1 MPELQLPEITAE
13 EKEVERNIKTGARTA
28 SMIGLISFIAQFK
41 FIILFYI
48 LILLFLIL
56 RRKKIDRQAKVIFL
70 YRTKWGLQ
78 WMDKYSK
85 KFREWVILLGYIGV
99 GAGYVGL
106 IVISYVLI
114 KNLVD
119 LVTQPAAVSGVS
131 LVLPGINVP
140 GLGILPFW
148 YWIIAIFIIALV
160 HEFSHGI
167 VARAHNLEVKNT
179 GIVFFGPILGA
190 FVEPNEEKLRKEKD
204 ITQYSVLAAG
214 SFSNILLAVFSVIL
228 LSLLFSPLQQSMV
241 EPTGFSFKAYV
252 NESYPFAQVGI
263 SAGTVITGIDGT
275 MTTTFQEFSDE
286 LAYHKPGD
294 MVRVQTAAQE
304 YEITLAVSPDNK
316 RKPFLGIQ
324 DIKNEFDVKEKY
336 TMGVWKVIYFVI
348 DWITGLL
355 RWLFLL
361 SLGIGL
367 FNLLPLPIVD
377 GGRMAQVFLHKL
389 KGPETGER
397 RYRQI
402 SMLFLLIL
410 LLNLFFP
417 LLVKMF
423 SKLFLP

>member
-1 MPELQLPEITAE
+1 MVDIL
-13 EKEVERNIKTGARTA
+13 
-28 SMIGLISFIAQFK
+28 SFLYQFK
-41 FIILFYI
+41 FIILFYV
-48 LILLFLIL
+48 LVVLFLIL
-56 RRKKIDRQAKVIFL
+56 HRKKLDRQAKIIFL

-106 IVISYVLI
+106 LVISYVLI

-119 LVTQPAAVSGVS
+119 LVSKPAAVSGVS

-160 HEFSHGI
+160 HEFAHGI
-167 VARAHNLEVKNT
+167 VARAHNIEVKNT

-190 FVEPNEEKLRKEKD
+190 FVEPNEDKLRKEKD

-214 SFSNILLAVFSVIL
+214 SFSNILLAIFAVAL
-228 LSLLFSPLQQSMV
+228 LSFVFSPLQQAMV
-241 EPTGFSFKAYV
+241 EPTGFSFNAYV
-252 NESYPFAQVGI
+252 NESYPFAQAGI
-263 SAGTVITGIDGT
+263 TTGTVITGIDGT
-275 MTTTFQEFSDE
+275 TTTTFQEFSDE
-286 LAYHKPGD
+286 LSYHKPGD
-294 MVRVQTAAQE
+294 TVKVQTKEKE
-304 YEITLAVSPDNK
+304 YPIILAISPDNQ

-324 DIKNEFDVKEKY
+324 DIKNEFDVKPKY
-336 TMGVWKVIYFVI
+336 TSGIWNAIYIII
-348 DWITGLL
+348 DWIAGLL

-389 KGPETGER
+389 KGPDVGER

-402 SMLFLLIL
+402 SMLFLVIL

-423 SKLFLP
+423 